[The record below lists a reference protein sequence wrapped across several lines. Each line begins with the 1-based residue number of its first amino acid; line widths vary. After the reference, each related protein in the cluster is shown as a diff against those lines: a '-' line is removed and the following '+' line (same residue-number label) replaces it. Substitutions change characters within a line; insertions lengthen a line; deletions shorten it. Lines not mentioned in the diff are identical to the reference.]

1 MGQDKKDQTYIY
13 EVVEDWAQLPK
24 DWSFHEVAAV
34 GTDADD
40 NVYVFSRSDHP
51 VTVFA
56 RDGKFLGSWGEGEYL
71 RPHGITMGP
80 DSTIYLT
87 DDGNHCVKK
96 CTLEGKVLLT
106 LGLPG
111 KPSSYQSGDIFHR
124 CTHVALDPATE
135 DIFVSDGYGNSRIHK
150 FSREGKHLLSW
161 GEPGTD
167 PGQFNLPHN
176 IVADREGYLYV
187 ADRENHR
194 VQVFDANGR
203 YETQWNNMHR
213 PCALFMD
220 SRDNDLCYVGE
231 LGPDMPVNKIWPN
244 IGPRITIVDKNGNK
258 VARIDDDRG
267 QGEGIGQFI
276 APHGLAVDSFGDIY
290 VGEVS
295 WTAYGSKLDPPREVR
310 SLQKLVRKK

>member
-1 MGQDKKDQTYIY
+1 
-13 EVVEDWAQLPK
+13 
-24 DWSFHEVAAV
+24 
-34 GTDADD
+34 
-40 NVYVFSRSDHP
+40 
-51 VTVFA
+51 
-56 RDGKFLGSWGEGEYL
+56 
-71 RPHGITMGP
+71 
-80 DSTIYLT
+80 
-87 DDGNHCVKK
+87 
-96 CTLEGKVLLT
+96 
-106 LGLPG
+106 
-111 KPSSYQSGDIFHR
+111 
-124 CTHVALDPATE
+124 
-135 DIFVSDGYGNSRIHK
+135 
-150 FSREGKHLLSW
+150 
-161 GEPGTD
+161 
-167 PGQFNLPHN
+167 
-176 IVADREGYLYV
+176 
-187 ADRENHR
+187 
-194 VQVFDANGR
+194 
-203 YETQWNNMHR
+203 MHR